1 MRLENIEVTFK
12 SKLPINEPEGNG
24 TNYTREA
31 IIKAYEEARNRSDLP
46 IEFPNDKGE
55 FILIGSVHEIEL
67 IEDDGEMYVEGSG
80 IIYHGG
86 TEENVEVNNKIVS
99 SFSITGIGVA
109 RE

>member
-1 MRLENIEVTFK
+1 MRFENIEVTFK
-12 SKLPINEPEGNG
+12 KKLPINKPDGNG
-24 TNYTREA
+24 IMYTKEA
-31 IIKAYEEARNRSDLP
+31 IKNAYKEAQSRNGLP

-67 IEDDGEMYVEGSG
+67 IEDDGEMYIEGSG

>member
-12 SKLPINEPEGNG
+12 KKLPINKPDGNG
-24 TNYTREA
+24 IMYTKEA
-31 IIKAYEEARNRSDLP
+31 IKNAYKEAQGRTGLP

-67 IEDDGEMYVEGSG
+67 IEDDGEMYIEGSG